1 MDGPL
6 SFFFM
11 KQSYSFFYEINIFV
25 FQSPEEL
32 ERMIQERMAMLQAE
46 EEKAKQEQEAL
57 RQKDDRQR
65 QHQLQQQQQQHQQ
78 QQQQKQGRL
87 EQNKMEVEFSQ
98 RHQVQF
104 EEPGKKKSQI
114 TTKSYDPSLKIP
126 SGAIFKWYSPNL
138 PKFLPLLYVET
149 LNFVKCIS
157 ILQLGKTD

>member
-1 MDGPL
+1 MAPYVFL
-6 SFFFM
+6 FLKQFYLFFR
-11 KQSYSFFYEINIFV
+11 EINIFI

-78 QQQQKQGRL
+78 QQQQQQGRL

-126 SGAIFKWYSPNL
+126 SGAIFKWHSPNL
-138 PKFLPLLYVET
+138 PKFFTTT
-149 LNFVKCIS
+149 LCRNFDLCKMY
-157 ILQLGKTD
+157 KYFTARKD